1 MNVDPG
7 DYRWR
12 GYPRAMF
19 APATPARAPI
29 APTPLVVAAGLVAV
43 EGLLLVGYAV
53 LEALAVSTG
62 RVTMGVTTATFF
74 LAYGAGLL
82 LCAWGLWRVRAWA
95 RGPVVLAQLIQLGV
109 AWGFRGG
116 QTTVVAVGLAAVAL
130 VVVAGVLH
138 PASTRALVGG
148 ESVGEESGES

>member
-1 MNVDPG
+1 MPST
-7 DYRWR
+7 
-12 GYPRAMF
+12 PPS
-19 APATPARAPI
+19 APP
-29 APTPLVVAAGLVAV
+29 PLVVAAALVAV

-53 LEALAVSTG
+53 LEALAITSG
-62 RVTMGVTTATFF
+62 RVTMGATTAVFF

-82 LCAWGLWRVRAWA
+82 LCGWGLWRVRAWA

-116 QTTVVAVGLAAVAL
+116 QTTVVALALGVVAL

-138 PASTRALVGG
+138 PASTRALVG
-148 ESVGEESGES
+148 EE

>member
-1 MNVDPG
+1 MSP
-7 DYRWR
+7 
-12 GYPRAMF
+12 P
-19 APATPARAPI
+19 PA
-29 APTPLVVAAGLVAV
+29 PLVVAAALVAV
-43 EGLLLVGYAV
+43 EGLLMVGYAV
-53 LEALAVSTG
+53 LEALAISSG
-62 RVTMGVTTATFF
+62 RVTMGATTAVFF

-116 QTTVVAVGLAAVAL
+116 QTTVVALALGVVAL

-138 PASTRALVGG
+138 PASTRALVGDEHCRWLRAALSSRPAERCAG
-148 ESVGEESGES
+148 PRACG

>member
-1 MNVDPG
+1 MST
-7 DYRWR
+7 
-12 GYPRAMF
+12 
-19 APATPARAPI
+19 PATPALGPTAP
-29 APTPLVVAAGLVAV
+29 APLVVAAALVGV

-53 LEALAVSTG
+53 LEALAISTG
-62 RVTMGVTTATFF
+62 RVTMGATTAVFF

-116 QTTVVAVGLAAVAL
+116 QTTIVAVVLAVVAL

-138 PASTRALVGG
+138 PASTRALVGDQAS
-148 ESVGEESGES
+148 EV